1 MTDLVSEL
9 TERAKS
15 LPTEQRARL
24 AEQILATL
32 DPCEAD
38 VDAAWDEEIRK
49 RIEEIET
56 GAVKTVPAEQAF
68 AQVRQ
73 ALRR

>member
-1 MTDLVSEL
+1 MADLVTEL

-15 LPTEQRARL
+15 LPPEDRARL
-24 AEQILATL
+24 AEELLATL
-32 DPCEAD
+32 DPSDDE
-38 VDAAWDEEIRK
+38 VDAAWDAEIRK
-49 RIEEIET
+49 RITEIEN
-56 GAVKTVPAEQAF
+56 GTVRPIPADEAF

>member
-1 MTDLVSEL
+1 MADLVTEL

-15 LPTEQRARL
+15 LPPEDRARL
-24 AEQILATL
+24 AEELLATL
-32 DPCEAD
+32 DSSDDE
-38 VDAAWDEEIRK
+38 VDAAWDAEIRK
-49 RIEEIET
+49 RITEIEN
-56 GAVKTVPAEQAF
+56 GTVRPIPADEAF

>member
-1 MTDLVSEL
+1 MADLVSEL
-9 TERAKS
+9 I
-15 LPTEQRARL
+15 EQRARL

-32 DPCEAD
+32 DPQDED
-38 VDAAWDEEIRK
+38 VEAAWDEEIRK
-49 RIEEIET
+49 RIDEIET

>member
-1 MTDLVSEL
+1 MADLVEEL
-9 TERAKS
+9 AARAKE

-24 AEQILATL
+24 AEEILATL
-32 DPCEAD
+32 DPQDQE
-38 VDAAWDEEIRK
+38 VDAAWDAEIRK

>member
-15 LPTEQRARL
+15 LPAEQRARL

-32 DPCEAD
+32 DPQDED

-56 GAVKTVPAEQAF
+56 GRVKTVPSEEAF

>member
-15 LPTEQRARL
+15 LPIEQRARL

-32 DPCEAD
+32 DPQDED

-56 GAVKTVPAEQAF
+56 GTVKTVPSEQAF

>member
-1 MTDLVSEL
+1 MADLVSEL
-9 TERAKS
+9 TERARA
-15 LPTEQRARL
+15 LPIEQRARL

-32 DPCEAD
+32 DPQDED
-38 VDAAWDEEIRK
+38 VEAAWDEEIRK
-49 RIEEIET
+49 RIDEIET